1 MGELGE
7 GLSPPPDQPGAG
19 SAGDA
24 EAQSIVERLKAESD
38 GLRRAMLDR
47 GIIDQATGLLAG
59 RLACGIS
66 TAFKHLNQL
75 AQDTNTPLRETAA
88 LLIGE
93 AVRHDVMREGAARI
107 DFAALSPYAPVRKR
121 ESGAVTVP
129 AQRPPDSE
137 IVSANLL
144 EILNGLPAPAVALSP
159 VRAATGDIAGFRIA
173 HCNAEAIHHARRPA
187 DQIIGSAL
195 HDVYP
200 EIACDGLIG
209 AFADTLTT
217 GTPLEFDGFAVE
229 EEAGE
234 ESAAATVDV
243 RARPLGDG
251 LLVSWR
257 VHDATAERMRRLEEA
272 ERLGHMG
279 WAEWNLVTDR
289 VVWSERVFEM
299 HGRDAADGPIT
310 LAEYPQHVHPDDM
323 PVIDGLLRG
332 LTERGEDTEVEFRII
347 ADDKPRHI
355 RVIAQP
361 IVSAAGKLLVLRGV
375 FQDVTARRE
384 AEQAL
389 AASRDQIEDQ
399 RREATLRVQRAILPT
414 DREHLSLP
422 RYEVAVRYVP
432 AHVGSKVGG
441 DWYEAREL
449 PDGHGLIAVGD
460 VGGHGLDA
468 AASMARVGNALRGL
482 SVTGQPADQLLTWL
496 NAVVWQEADPET
508 IASVVIGRLD
518 PKVPQLSWAQAG
530 HPAPVLIRQ
539 GAARLL
545 SPPHGSLLG
554 ISLEADY
561 EQAAESLEAEDL
573 LLFYT
578 DGLVERRDQPI
589 DEGIAA
595 LLQAAQAWA
604 TAGTSGDVRND
615 IDALLTHLAPTNP
628 EDDTCVLVV
637 KVTSG

>member
-1 MGELGE
+1 MGELGR
-7 GLSPPPDQPGAG
+7 GPSPPPRQPAAD

-24 EAQSIVERLKAESD
+24 VAQSIVDRLIAESES
-38 GLRRAMLDR
+38 LRQELHDR

-59 RLACGIS
+59 RLTCGIS

-75 AQDTNTPLRETAA
+75 AQDTNTPLREAAA

-93 AVRHDVMREGAARI
+93 TVPHDVMREGAARI
-107 DFAALSPYAPVRKR
+107 DLAVVGPYTHVRKAEPR
-121 ESGAVTVP
+121 AGAARVRRP
-129 AQRPPDSE
+129 ADGE

-144 EILNGLPAPAVALSP
+144 EILNGIPAPVVALSP
-159 VRAATGDIAGFRIA
+159 VRTETGDVADFRIA
-173 HCNAEAIHHARRPA
+173 QCNAEAVRQARMPA
-187 DQIIGSAL
+187 DQVIGSAL
-195 HDVYP
+195 CDIYF
-200 EIACDGLIG
+200 EIGCDGLIG
-209 AFADTLTT
+209 AFADTLAT

-229 EEAGE
+229 AAAGE
-234 ESAAATVDV
+234 ESSVATVDV

-251 LLVSWR
+251 LLMSWR
-257 VHDATAERMRRLEEA
+257 VHDPTAERMRRLEEA

-289 VVWSERVFEM
+289 VVWSERVFQM
-299 HGRDAADGPIT
+299 HGRDTADGPIT
-310 LAEYPQHVHPDDM
+310 LAEYPRHVHPDDL

-332 LTERGEDTEVEFRII
+332 LTERGEDTEVEFRIV
-347 ADDKPRHI
+347 AGDKPRHL

-361 IVSAAGKLLVLRGV
+361 IVDALGKPLALRGV

-399 RREATLRVQRAILPT
+399 RREATLRLQRAILPT

-422 RYEVAVRYVP
+422 GYEVAVRYVP

-468 AASMARVGNALRGL
+468 AAGMARVGNALRGL
-482 SVTGQPADQLLTWL
+482 SVTGQSVDQLLTWL

-518 PKVPQLSWAQAG
+518 P
-530 HPAPVLIRQ
+530 
-539 GAARLL
+539 
-545 SPPHGSLLG
+545 
-554 ISLEADY
+554 
-561 EQAAESLEAEDL
+561 
-573 LLFYT
+573 
-578 DGLVERRDQPI
+578 
-589 DEGIAA
+589 
-595 LLQAAQAWA
+595 
-604 TAGTSGDVRND
+604 
-615 IDALLTHLAPTNP
+615 
-628 EDDTCVLVV
+628 
-637 KVTSG
+637 

>member
-1 MGELGE
+1 
-7 GLSPPPDQPGAG
+7 
-19 SAGDA
+19 
-24 EAQSIVERLKAESD
+24 AQSTVDRLSAESESV
-38 GLRRAMLDR
+38 RRTLHDR

-59 RLACGIS
+59 RLTCGIS
-66 TAFKHLNQL
+66 TAFQYLNQL
-75 AQDTNTPLRETAA
+75 AQDTNTPLREAAA

-93 AVRHDVMREGAARI
+93 TVPHDAMREGTARI
-107 DFAALSPYAPVRKR
+107 ELAVVRPYTHARKAESRAGAAQMRK
-121 ESGAVTVP
+121 P
-129 AQRPPDSE
+129 ADGE
-137 IVSANLL
+137 IVSADFL
-144 EILNGLPAPAVALSP
+144 EILNGIPVPVIALSP
-159 VRAATGDIAGFRIA
+159 VRTETGDVVDFRIA
-173 HCNAEAIHHARRPA
+173 QCNAEAIRHARRA
-187 DQIIGSAL
+187 SDRVIGSAL
-195 HDVYP
+195 CDFYP
-200 EIACDGLIG
+200 EIGCDGLVG
-209 AFADTLTT
+209 AFADTLAT
-217 GTPLEFDGFAVE
+217 GATLEFDGFAVE
-229 EEAGE
+229 AAASE
-234 ESAAATVDV
+234 ESSAATVDV
-243 RARPLGDG
+243 RASLLGDG

-257 VHDATAERMRRLEEA
+257 VHDAAAERMRRLEEA

-289 VVWSERVFEM
+289 VTWSERVFQM
-299 HGRDAADGPIT
+299 HGRDTADGPIS
-310 LAEYPQHVHPDDM
+310 LAEYPRHVHPDDM
-323 PVIDGLLRG
+323 PVVEGLLRG
-332 LTERGEDTEVEFRII
+332 LTERGEDTEVEFRIV
-347 ADDKPRHI
+347 AGDKPRHL

-361 IVSAAGKLLVLRGV
+361 FVDGAGKLLALRGV

-399 RREATLRVQRAILPT
+399 RREATLRLQRAILPT

-422 RYEVAVRYVP
+422 GYEVAVRYIP

-449 PDGHGLIAVGD
+449 SGGHGLIAVGD
-460 VGGHGLDA
+460 LGGHGLGA

-518 PKVPQLSWAQAG
+518 PSVPRLSWAQAG

-539 GAARLL
+539 GTARLL
-545 SPPHGSLLG
+545 SPPRGPLLG
-554 ISLEADY
+554 VSPESGY
-561 EQAAESLEAEDL
+561 EQVVEPLAAEDL

-578 DGLVERRDQPI
+578 DGLIERRDQPI
-589 DEGIAA
+589 DKGIEA

-604 TAGTSGDVRND
+604 SAGGSGDVRTD

-628 EDDTCVLVV
+628 EDDTCLLVV
-637 KVTSG
+637 RVTSW